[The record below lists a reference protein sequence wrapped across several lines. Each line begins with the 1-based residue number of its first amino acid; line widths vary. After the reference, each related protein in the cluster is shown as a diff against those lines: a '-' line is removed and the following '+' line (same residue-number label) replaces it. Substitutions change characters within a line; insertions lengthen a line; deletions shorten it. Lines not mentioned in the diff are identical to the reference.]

1 MRRARRALAFDRLF
15 SDPATRLASGIHMM
29 DLDALLLIV
38 LSITVVAVIACLVRF
53 AARHAWIRWS
63 RCAPSSVRPQ
73 PDRATPPRG
82 GHYG

>member
-38 LSITVVAVIACLVRF
+38 LSITVVAVIACLVPIRR
-53 AARHAWIRWS
+53 AARVDPLVALR
-63 RCAPSSVRPQ
+63 
-73 PDRATPPRG
+73 TE
-82 GHYG
+82 